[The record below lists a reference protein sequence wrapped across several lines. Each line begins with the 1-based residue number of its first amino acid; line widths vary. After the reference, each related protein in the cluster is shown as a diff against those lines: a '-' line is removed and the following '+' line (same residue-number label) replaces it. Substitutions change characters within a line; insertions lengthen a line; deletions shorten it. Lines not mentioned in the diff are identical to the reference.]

1 MKILNKM
8 NKEQRAQDLEQEEFM
23 IIDMKAHVSKI
34 KKLDFIWKKKRKNM
48 VPSLLVL
55 QSKQM

>member
-23 IIDMKAHVSKI
+23 IIDMRAHVSKI
-34 KKLDFIWKKKRKNM
+34 KKLDFIWKKKIGKTWY
-48 VPSLLVL
+48 PHY
-55 QSKQM
+55 

>member
-34 KKLDFIWKKKRKNM
+34 KKLDFIWKKKIEKTWY
-48 VPSLLVL
+48 PHY
-55 QSKQM
+55 

>member
-34 KKLDFIWKKKRKNM
+34 KKLDFIRKKKLEKHGTLITST
-48 VPSLLVL
+48 PE
-55 QSKQM
+55 